1 MGTILKYI
9 FYIALIII
17 IYLVGKGIF
26 EGSINETTTVGQV
39 VDDVKSGAADMAA
52 DVADTTKNQT
62 AEMLPFR
69 QNLQTKAPIIQHKE
83 NL

>member
-26 EGSINETTTVGQV
+26 EGSINAVSYTHLT
-39 VDDVKSGAADMAA
+39 
-52 DVADTTKNQT
+52 
-62 AEMLPFR
+62 LPTNSR
-69 QNLQTKAPIIQHKE
+69 V
-83 NL
+83 